1 LNIRKT
7 LWIIPA
13 LLLIAAMGVPA
24 AHAQAPPPGYI
35 WDVYSVNPGTLT
47 SYTQFSSS
55 SSTPVSFVADNASEY
70 VSFAFR
76 ETPAYFAFDNAV
88 VNLAGSSTNLL
99 ADPGFESAS
108 DGQNC
113 NHDNSLGCPAGWGAW
128 IQAIDTSAIGQVAT
142 SSAHYGCNVG
152 AYAGTNFW
160 CDGSVQ
166 GYDAVFQQLTGLTV
180 GSTYDVSFWLE
191 DDSTRAMTAATSES
205 CTSTEGSCIDML
217 VYAGDSLP
225 VGSIV
230 LSTPEPGSLGF
241 MLIGLGSLGLMLVVR
256 KRISRALSQ
265 AT

>member
-1 LNIRKT
+1 MRKT
-7 LWIIPA
+7 LWIIPT
-13 LLLIAAMGVPA
+13 LLLIAAIGVPA
-24 AHAQAPPPGYI
+24 AHAQAPPPGFI
-35 WDVYSVNPGTLT
+35 WDVYSVNPGTLP
-47 SYTQFSSS
+47 SYTQFS
-55 SSTPVSFVADNASEY
+55 TSFVADSSSEY

-76 ETPAYFAFDNAV
+76 ESPSYFAFDNAV

-113 NHDNSLGCPAGWGAW
+113 NHGNSLGCPAGWGAW
-128 IQAIDTSAIGQVAT
+128 IQAIDTEAIGQVAT
-142 SSAHYGCNVG
+142 TSDPYGCPVG
-152 AYAGTNFW
+152 PYAGTNFW

-166 GYDAVFQQLTGLTV
+166 GYDAVYQQLTGLTPT
-180 GSTYDVSFWLE
+180 STYDISFWLE
-191 DDSTRAMTAATSES
+191 DRSGSDMTSATSES
-205 CTSTEGSCIDML
+205 CTSPEGSCIDML

-225 VGSIV
+225 VGSIA